1 MKKHVLLAALM
12 AALSGGAMAQAYMGV
27 DVGSTKID
35 DLGSKSS
42 FGIYGGYAFSKT
54 MAAELGYRKLG
65 TYDVLGV
72 PVKASSIQLSGIL
85 GAEVKEGFVVYGR
98 LGMNQLKAAVSGFG
112 SDTSTKV
119 LWGLGMDAKLS
130 GNTAA
135 RIEYQKPASD
145 TGTLSVGL
153 KFSF

>member
-1 MKKHVLLAALM
+1 MKKHMLLAALM
-12 AALSGGAMAQAYMGV
+12 AALSGGAMAQGYMGV
-27 DVGSTKID
+27 DVGSNKID
-35 DLGSKSS
+35 DLGSKTA
-42 FGIYGGYAFSKT
+42 FGIYGGYAFGKT

-85 GAEVKEGFVVYGR
+85 GAEVSDGFMVFGR
-98 LGMNQLKAAVSGFG
+98 LGVNQLKAAASGIG
-112 SDTSTKV
+112 SDTSTKL

-130 GNTAA
+130 GNLAA
-135 RIEYQKPASD
+135 RVEYQRPASD